1 MGSVSSQLQDVSRF
15 VDQRFKKVDEDLFK
29 VLEKLDLRSRRPSIA
44 DVLTGKMIL
53 WDCFFFPDIESVWRS
68 YS

>member
-53 WDCFFFPDIESVWRS
+53 WDCFFFSR
-68 YS
+68 YRKCLAQL